1 MTLAIA
7 AGMVIV
13 FGYMV
18 YVALTCFN
26 GYLSEGEIAR
36 TSTGR
41 TAQAGRKNT
50 RANNARNNVSEK
62 ESEGKIARSVTL
74 SKMTKV
80 DWIAMA
86 VITLIYAVVAFARLG
101 NMSAPETAYSAVKE
115 GAIVSVKLPTF
126 HSYGIIWGMKIIRTI
141 TLNTV
146 TIRIPVI
153 QHFRPV
159 LQMTMVI
166 RRAIGMQV
174 LYFAGTVLH

>member
-1 MTLAIA
+1 
-7 AGMVIV
+7 
-13 FGYMV
+13 MV

-50 RANNARNNVSEK
+50 RANNARNNVSKK

-86 VITLIYAVVAFARLG
+86 VITLIYAGSICASGEYVGTG
-101 NMSAPETAYSAVKE
+101 NSIFCCE
-115 GAIVSVKLPTF
+115 
-126 HSYGIIWGMKIIRTI
+126 
-141 TLNTV
+141 
-146 TIRIPVI
+146 
-153 QHFRPV
+153 
-159 LQMTMVI
+159 
-166 RRAIGMQV
+166 RRSDRS
-174 LYFAGTVLH
+174 